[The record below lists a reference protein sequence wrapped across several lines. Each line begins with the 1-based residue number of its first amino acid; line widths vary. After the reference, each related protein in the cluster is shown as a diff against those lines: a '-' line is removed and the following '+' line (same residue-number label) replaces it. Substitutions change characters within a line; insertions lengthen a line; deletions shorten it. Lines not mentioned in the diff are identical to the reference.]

1 MSSQRQAKDWLV
13 AVGMPPTSEEV
24 MPWTALL
31 LRPKLRA
38 AQLSKSLSM
47 CSWTLEGSLVPS
59 TLSNSSSEMKK
70 NLQGTRYGELHASCS
85 Q

>member
-1 MSSQRQAKDWLV
+1 MLCHGQARGWLV
-13 AVGMPPTSEEV
+13 AVGTPPTSEEV
-24 MPWTALL
+24 MPWTLLL

-70 NLQGTRYGELHASCS
+70 NLYGIKYGELHACCS
-85 Q
+85 L